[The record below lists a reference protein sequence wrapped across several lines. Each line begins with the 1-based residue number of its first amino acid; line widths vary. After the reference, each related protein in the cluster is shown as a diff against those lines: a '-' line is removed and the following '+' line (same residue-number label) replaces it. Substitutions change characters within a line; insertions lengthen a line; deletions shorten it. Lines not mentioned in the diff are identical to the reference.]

1 MSGVSVSGAATSDVA
16 QLDLDRDQPVPLY
29 HQIAHGIRW
38 KLGTGALLPGAH
50 LPPIRE
56 AARAWGVNYH
66 TVRRAYRL
74 LANSGIIDPRQ
85 GRGTTILDT
94 PPAGIGDVAT
104 LAGEE
109 RAGPRLVYVAECNH
123 HQSRE
128 LAAHVE
134 AILGVRAVPWN
145 FELWG
150 EPPPGAAVL
159 GTRFHQGEMVA
170 RWPRIAHR
178 SRFLPLRLDPSLATR
193 VTERIQALTP
203 NRAMVFERDYAT
215 GREQLAGMRTMLPA
229 HLPAA
234 VRAVDSG
241 AAIDPADHP
250 GALLLVAPRLW
261 DQVGDDARRSH
272 AVLELC
278 HLFRPEDL
286 AALGPLF
293 KATPPT
299 TARGPRPR

>member
-1 MSGVSVSGAATSDVA
+1 MSGVSVSGVATSDVGL
-16 QLDLDRDQPVPLY
+16 LDLDRDQPVPLY

-38 KLGTGALLPGAH
+38 KLGTGALLPGQH

-74 LANSGIIDPRQ
+74 LADSGIIDPRQ

-94 PPAGIGDVAT
+94 PPIGEGSTPEA
-104 LAGEE
+104 EE
-109 RAGPRLVYVAECNH
+109 RTGPRLVYVAECNH

-134 AILGVRAVPWN
+134 AILGVRTVPWN

-150 EPPPGAAVL
+150 EPPSGAPVL

-178 SRFLPLRLDPSLATR
+178 SRFLPLRLDPALATR
-193 VTERIQALTP
+193 VAQRIHALTP
-203 NRAMVFERDYAT
+203 DRAMVFERDHAT
-215 GREQLAGMRTMLPA
+215 GREQLAGIRAMLPVR
-229 HLPAA
+229 LPAA

-261 DQVGDDARRSH
+261 DQVRDDARRSP
-272 AVLELC
+272 AVLELG

-286 AALGPLF
+286 TALGPLF
-293 KATPPT
+293 KPSPPP